1 MTSQNETNLGST
13 NVNIVRL
20 AEPKSGSRLISRAFK
35 TETPLPRSRFAP
47 KPNGNA
53 CYAGYQGKRNLVQ
66 VRGEFELS
74 TLYCI
79 YSVIRGR

>member
-1 MTSQNETNLGST
+1 MTSQNETNLGSP
-13 NVNIVRL
+13 NVNIIRL
-20 AEPKSGSRLISRAFK
+20 AEPKSGSRLISRALK

-53 CYAGYQGKRNLVQ
+53 CYAGYQGKGNLKI
-66 VRGEFELS
+66 RGEFELS
-74 TLYCI
+74 RLYCI